1 MKNPVWGRAFKD
13 TLPVLMGY
21 LAMGAA
27 AGILLAGTLPELPL
41 RPVWAAFSSAWSISG
56 ALQFILVGWIK
67 ESTPLADVVL
77 LTIVLNL
84 RYALYGFSLLERF
97 EGIPWWKKFYLIW
110 TLTDETFALQCAE
123 PGADKARA
131 VDYSLKVAFLDHC
144 YWIAGVTA
152 GAFLGSALP
161 FSTKGID
168 FAMTALFLVILIDQL
183 RERKNRLPALTGL
196 AAAVAARIFF
206 LPRHM
211 LIPAMALMLFVFLVF
226 RRKFE
231 SAERRPQ

>member
-27 AGILLAGTLPELPL
+27 AGILLAGTLPELPAL
-41 RPVWAAFSSAWSISG
+41 PLWAAFSSVLCVSG
-56 ALQFILVGWIK
+56 ALQFILVGWIR
-67 ESTPLADVVL
+67 ESTPIADVVL
-77 LTIVLNL
+77 LTVVLNL

-97 EGIPWWKKFYLIW
+97 EGIPWWKKCYLVW

-123 PGADKARA
+123 SGADKARA
-131 VDYSLKVAFLDHC
+131 ADYSSKVALLDHC

-152 GAFLGSALP
+152 GAFAGAALP

-183 RERKNRLPALTGL
+183 REKKNRLPALTGL
-196 AAAVAARIFF
+196 AAAGAARIFF

-211 LIPAMALMLFVFLVF
+211 LIPAMALMIFVFLVF
-226 RRKFE
+226 RKRFE
-231 SAERRPQ
+231 NAERRPE